1 LSGFYAD
8 AATEREVVKNY
19 VLNQQGEGAAAAPVA
34 AIDALIDD
42 RLHAKTVTAQLRR
55 LSDVLAEEGIT
66 RIDLLKIN
74 VEKSELDVLMG
85 LSADDWPKIRKHVM
99 ERLPQYMIP
108 SAFVLLDQL
117 PLNANGKIDR
127 QALEAAIPTAHAGEG
142 KAGQTTPAA
151 RPLTQT
157 ERTLGA
163 IWAELLKVDSVGLND
178 DFFDLGGHSLL

>member
-1 LSGFYAD
+1 
-8 AATEREVVKNY
+8 
-19 VLNQQGEGAAAAPVA
+19 
-34 AIDALIDD
+34 
-42 RLHAKTVTAQLRR
+42 
-55 LSDVLAEEGIT
+55 
-66 RIDLLKIN
+66 
-74 VEKSELDVLMG
+74 
-85 LSADDWPKIRKHVM
+85 M

-127 QALEAAIPTAHAGEG
+127 QALEAAIPTAHAGDT
-142 KAGQTTPAA
+142 KAGKTTPDA

-178 DFFDLGGHSLL
+178 DFFDLGGHSLLAISVVSRVRDAFEVDLPLRNLFERPTLSALAEAIDALGWSANAPAASRAQQPGGAGAREEIAV